1 MILVIYIYISVCYID
16 NGEWEK
22 KVAINEDLPSC
33 KLTVR
38 CGKSTLTVDHFPA
51 VYGEKLLETA

>member
-1 MILVIYIYISVCYID
+1 M
-16 NGEWEK
+16 GK
-22 KVAINEDLPSC
+22 TVAINEDLPSC

-51 VYGEKLLETA
+51 VYGIIVGNSLDNGRSGDVR